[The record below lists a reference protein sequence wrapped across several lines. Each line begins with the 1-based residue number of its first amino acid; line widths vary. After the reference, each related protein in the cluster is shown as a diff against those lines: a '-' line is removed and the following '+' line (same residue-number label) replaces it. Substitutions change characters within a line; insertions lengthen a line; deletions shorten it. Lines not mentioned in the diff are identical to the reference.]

1 MISTMQ
7 KKNIQRKK
15 SLEGK
20 APNLTQFGSHQRD
33 PACFVAVAVVV
44 L

>member
-1 MISTMQ
+1 MISTIQ

-15 SLEGK
+15 SLEGT
-20 APNLTQFGSHQRD
+20 APNLTKFGSHQRD
-33 PACFVAVAVVV
+33 PACFVAAVV